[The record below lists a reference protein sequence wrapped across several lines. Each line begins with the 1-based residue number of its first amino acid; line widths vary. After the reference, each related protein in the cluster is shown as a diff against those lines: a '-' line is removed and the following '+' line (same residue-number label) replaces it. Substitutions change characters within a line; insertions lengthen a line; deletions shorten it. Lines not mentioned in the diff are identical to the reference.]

1 VLVTEDG
8 GAGTR
13 GESSRILTQETPAGT
28 IITQT
33 GQVSIL
39 NSSQAKVMMKRV
51 FDEDHHPVIFA
62 EQSRDVS
69 KSTLNMPVG

>member
-1 VLVTEDG
+1 
-8 GAGTR
+8 
-13 GESSRILTQETPAGT
+13 
-28 IITQT
+28 
-33 GQVSIL
+33 
-39 NSSQAKVMMKRV
+39 MMKRV